1 MTLERG
7 AEHNSLGIQI
17 NAPTLSSLFRHVFP
31 LFSSFTTRFTHAS
44 SADEFHYGACLSWEC
59 IRAHVAAFM
68 HVHVIIL
75 GRFPD
80 AYTVHSCTVY
90 DSLSLQQRPKVADRA
105 RSREEYLE
113 KRWRVEEK
121 SMLKRGARCVY
132 RVYSD
137 WTADLIVEIEIYFK
151 CRSVGSL

>member
-1 MTLERG
+1 MTLERV
-7 AEHNSLGIQI
+7 AELNSLGIQI

-31 LFSSFTTRFTHAS
+31 LFSSFTARFTHAS

-68 HVHVIIL
+68 HVYVIIL

-90 DSLSLQQRPKVADRA
+90 DSLSLQRRPEVADRA

-113 KRWRVEEK
+113 KRVKGRGKINVET
-121 SMLKRGARCVY
+121 RGEMCVQGIF
-132 RVYSD
+132 RLD
-137 WTADLIVEIEIYFK
+137 
-151 CRSVGSL
+151 CGSNSGN